1 LQKEEKIT
9 DEKWEREKHKQRE
22 DEIMRELQMLS
33 QEMDHKMQMA
43 QEQLK
48 KTSNVKKIKR
58 QIKRQ
63 KLKEIERDIKK
74 DKMERMQTMFRKLDR
89 QAKMVQQ
96 LTMNELDVRMHLKN
110 KLY

>member
-9 DEKWEREKHKQRE
+9 DQKWEKEKHKQRE
-22 DEIMRELQMLS
+22 EEILRELQMLS

-43 QEQLK
+43 EYNLK
-48 KTSNVKKIKR
+48 KTSNVQKIKR
-58 QIKRQ
+58 QVKRE

-74 DKMERMQTMFRKLDR
+74 DKMERMQNMFKKLDK
-89 QAKMVQQ
+89 QAKVMQQ
-96 LTMNELDVRMHLKN
+96 LKMNELDVRMHLKN